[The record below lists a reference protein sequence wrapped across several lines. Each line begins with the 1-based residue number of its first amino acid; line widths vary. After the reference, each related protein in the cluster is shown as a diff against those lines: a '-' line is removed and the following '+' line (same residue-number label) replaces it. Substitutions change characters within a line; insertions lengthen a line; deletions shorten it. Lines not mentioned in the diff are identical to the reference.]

1 MSSPE
6 DILRGDPPAKKK
18 RGRPPGSK
26 TKSKKEASTEFS
38 IPSYV
43 SFENTSDVSF
53 GSNTWSFQNV
63 HAFPVHPKPGAQTTW
78 HAFRGSG
85 RVVKIPTGWST
96 FHHFEGLGRPVNTAF
111 YSA

>member
-6 DILRGDPPAKKK
+6 EILRGSPPTKRK

-26 TKSKKEASTEFS
+26 TRSKKEGTTEFS
-38 IPSYV
+38 IPAKV
-43 SFENTSDVSF
+43 AFEASGPNEWTVNTA
-53 GSNTWSFQNV
+53 
-63 HAFPVHPKPGAQTTW
+63 HAYPVHPKPGAQTTW

-85 RVVKIPTGWST
+85 RVVKIPTGFST
-96 FHHFEGLGRPVNTAF
+96 FHHFEGFGRPVNTPF